1 MKKIIGT
8 IVASTLLLGA
18 TAFASIKVGIIDL
31 PQILQHSPQ
40 VQAISTKLKAQFKP
54 EQEKIMAAQNKIRTE
69 AQKLSPNKTDAMKP
83 AEKKAIQD
91 KIMAEQKK
99 LQQMVVNFQEGV
111 GKAQESAMRA
121 FMDQVDTAVKTIAQ
135 KDGLDLVL
143 LKPAVVYASDTVDV
157 TKQVLAVLPKKN

>member
-1 MKKIIGT
+1 
-8 IVASTLLLGA
+8 
-18 TAFASIKVGIIDL
+18 
-31 PQILQHSPQ
+31 
-40 VQAISTKLKAQFKP
+40 
-54 EQEKIMAAQNKIRTE
+54 
-69 AQKLSPNKTDAMKP
+69 
-83 AEKKAIQD
+83 
-91 KIMAEQKK
+91 
-99 LQQMVVNFQEGV
+99 MVVNFQEGV